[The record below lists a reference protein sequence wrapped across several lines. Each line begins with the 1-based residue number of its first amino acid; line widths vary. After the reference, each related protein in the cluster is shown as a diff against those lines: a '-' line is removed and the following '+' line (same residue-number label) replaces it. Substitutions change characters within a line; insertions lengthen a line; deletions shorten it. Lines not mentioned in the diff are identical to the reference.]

1 MNDNRTQQPNIL
13 FIMVDQL
20 TAALTGAYDHPVVKT
35 PNLDRLVAE
44 SVRFDTAYSN
54 CPVCGPA
61 RGALMTGR
69 YVSNCKV
76 YDNAAAWPED
86 QITIPHYL
94 TLAGY
99 DTVLSGKMH
108 FVSADQLHGFRRRMV
123 SNIYPADFKWT
134 PARQDPFN
142 MAEGRN
148 CAQPADRR
156 INM

>member
-1 MNDNRTQQPNIL
+1 
-13 FIMVDQL
+13 MVDQL

-35 PNLDRLVAE
+35 PNLNRLVSE
-44 SVRFDTAYSN
+44 DVRFDAAYSN

-86 QITIPHYL
+86 QVTIPHYL

-99 DTVLSGKMH
+99 DTVLS
-108 FVSADQLHGFRRRMV
+108 VSKKGVKPNKTDFSDILDQ
-123 SNIYPADFKWT
+123 IEKAIEK
-134 PARQDPFN
+134 
-142 MAEGRN
+142 
-148 CAQPADRR
+148 
-156 INM
+156 